1 MHSLVISANMSNA
14 RPMFGQVSPHE
25 KKNQTI
31 FCYRVSLLTILDLPV
46 SDVSY
51 VFCQNA

>member
-1 MHSLVISANMSNA
+1 MHNLVLSANTSDA

-25 KKNQTI
+25 KKIQTI
-31 FCYRVSLLTILDLPV
+31 FCYRVSLLTILDLHV
-46 SDVSY
+46 SVVSY